1 MGFGSIGVKE
11 FVKLDDTPSS
21 YSGQSGKAVKVK
33 TAEDAVEFGDIP
45 TALAVK
51 KDSGAVI
58 GTRGI
63 INLRQGVG
71 IALQVEDDAADG
83 EVEITLGSAT
93 PHRHMILLPEDAILP
108 TANPPA
114 KATTDGANFSYETL
128 AYDQATEEKAYWER
142 WLSPDYK
149 NENITADIFWK
160 ATPATGDVKWG
171 IQVLGR
177 KEGET
182 WDSALGTE
190 KTVVDATGGAE
201 VVNKA
206 SIQTF
211 PPNWEGQD
219 ILMFK
224 IARKAADGEDTL
236 AGDAEILKVVIKY
249 TTTFNQ
255 VFYPLANPVELT
267 WIGADWQDR
276 DVSAY
281 IPVGAT
287 GVWLHIENAT
297 TGSNRKAKFRMKGSS
312 DDVLT
317 NIYGTVGY
325 AGQEWVWVGLDENRI
340 FQSDQDGQ
348 VNIWLVGYTGGDV
361 VFFENPI
368 DKTPATGSW
377 LDVDVAAEC
386 PNCIGVIYR
395 MKTAGG
401 GCGVRKDG
409 STDTYQWHMSSS
421 SNTVWGVI
429 GTDSQIFEAYI
440 LGGTL
445 EILGY
450 ILDGAIFL
458 TAGVEKQP
466 VVTGSYQD
474 VDFSGYPKII
484 APFLNRGDAGA
495 YQFAVRKKGWTEDIY
510 RCGGQSCCCAAAP
523 CDSNGKQ
530 EIKIDSLTCKL
541 VLIGYA
547 THAG

>member
-33 TAEDAVEFGDIP
+33 AAEDAVEFGDIP

-83 EVEITLGSAT
+83 EVEITLGSST

-108 TANPPA
+108 TSNPPA
-114 KATTDGANFSYETL
+114 KVTTDGANFSYETL
-128 AYDQATEEKAYWER
+128 DYDQATEEKAYWER

-160 ATPATGDVKWG
+160 ATPAAGNVKWG

-182 WDSALGTE
+182 WDAALGTE

-206 SIQTF
+206 SVQTF

-255 VFYPLANPVELT
+255 AFYPLATPIQLT
-267 WIGADWQDR
+267 VYNDWNDV

-281 IPVGAT
+281 VPVGAT
-287 GVWLHIENAT
+287 GVWLQVVNDAAD
-297 TGSNRKAKFRMKGSS
+297 SFRKAKFRMKGSS
-312 DDVLT
+312 EDELT
-317 NIYGTVGY
+317 NIFGTVGY
-325 AGQEWVWVGLDENRI
+325 RGQEWVWVGLDENRI
-340 FQSDQDGQ
+340 FQGDNLAT
-348 VNIWLVGYTGGDV
+348 VWLVGYTGGNV

-377 LDVDVAAEC
+377 QDIDVSAEC

-395 MKTAGG
+395 MRAVGG
-401 GCGVRKDG
+401 SGVRRNG
-409 STDTYQWHMSSS
+409 STDEYLWQLSG
-421 SNTVWGVI
+421 SNCAVWGVI
-429 GTDSQIFEAYI
+429 GTDNQIFEAYI
-440 LGGTL
+440 AGGQVW
-445 EILGY
+445 ILGY
-450 ILDGAIFL
+450 ILDGATFL
-458 TAGVEKQP
+458 TTAVDKSP
-466 VVTGSYQD
+466 AVKDSYQD
-474 VDFSGYPKII
+474 VDFSGYDKII
-484 APFLNRGDAGA
+484 VPFLNRADAGS
-495 YQFAVRKKGWTEDIY
+495 YEFAVRKKGWTTDIY
-510 RCGGQSCCCAAAP
+510 KCGGQSACCAAAP

-530 EIKIDSLTCKL
+530 EIKISSLNLKL

-547 THAG
+547 THSG